1 MDKGTDSK
9 ITNGS
14 TKLSNWA
21 AKTKKMNNS
30 ASTNT
35 SANEPDDSTNS
46 REVPLRSVE

>member
-14 TKLSNWA
+14 TKLSNCA
-21 AKTKKMNNS
+21 AKTKKMNNK

-35 SANEPDDSTNS
+35 KAKEPDDSTNS
-46 REVPLRSVE
+46 REVPFKSVE